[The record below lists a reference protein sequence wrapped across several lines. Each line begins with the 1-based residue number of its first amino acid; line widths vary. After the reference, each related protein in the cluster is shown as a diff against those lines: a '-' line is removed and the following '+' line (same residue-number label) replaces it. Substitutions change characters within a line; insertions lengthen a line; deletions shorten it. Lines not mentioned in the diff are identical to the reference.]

1 MLTTL
6 STINKKSREMGIP
19 SFYRRL
25 SIAHKGLISKDR
37 GAKVAALYFDF
48 NCLIYSVVRSPSMPV
63 YTASTHA
70 EWETAL
76 LREINVYILK
86 VWTEAGSPPEVFLS
100 VDGVVPVAKIKQQR
114 LRRFKS
120 SWLVKEE
127 ISRGIRPAGES
138 WDTNAITPGTLF
150 MEKLGKSLLE
160 LCQRRGKGWSV
171 SGADEPGE
179 GEQKIMRLLRS
190 RDPTS
195 YDGSILVYGLDAD
208 LILLTLLNGVG
219 RGFSACYL
227 MREDKEFGQKSL
239 QENDFSYLCMN
250 KLPELLWKDYKTL
263 TPDQQRIRIQTYV
276 CGMSLLGN
284 DFLPHSLSV
293 HVRDDGHECLS
304 RDLLALEK
312 EGKYLLTTD
321 KTGLQTLNFE
331 CLKALISK
339 WAEQEESAI
348 LQTIRKK
355 RAMRNSIV
363 QVDAEQVL
371 QALPLEWDVE
381 QEVVTYKKQE
391 DGKFRIEFLPTW
403 KRVYCEKWLKN
414 HNMDDLVNQYIYGV
428 QWIYDYYTGQRAIP
442 LTWMFPAS
450 LPPLWSD
457 LAAKIPDQAPR
468 IEASDIQLLP
478 QQQLSM
484 VLPLSSWYLIRQPK
498 FRTLPIQYPQ
508 YFPKGF
514 GFFSVGRRHLWECEP
529 NICHLPIS
537 LVI

>member
-1 MLTTL
+1 
-6 STINKKSREMGIP
+6 MGIP

-25 SIAHKGLISKDR
+25 SVAHKGLIGKDR
-37 GAKVAALYFDF
+37 GSKTAALYFDF

-63 YTASTHA
+63 YTVETHT

-76 LREINVYILK
+76 LREINVYILN
-86 VWTEAGSPPEVFLS
+86 VWKEAGSPPEVFLS

-127 ISRGIRPAGES
+127 IARGIRQAGDS

-150 MEKLGKSLLE
+150 MEKLGKSLLD

-190 RDPTS
+190 RQPSS

-219 RGFSACYL
+219 RGFSSCYL
-227 MREDKEFGQKSL
+227 MREDKEFGHKQL
-239 QENDFSYLCMN
+239 GNEFSYLSMN
-250 KLPELLWKDYKTL
+250 LLPELLWKDFASLSSEQKQL
-263 TPDQQRIRIQTYV
+263 RIQSYV
-276 CGMSLLGN
+276 CGMTLLGN

-293 HVRDDGHECLS
+293 HVRDDGHEILS
-304 RDLLALEK
+304 RDLLSLEK
-312 EGKYLLTTD
+312 EGQTLLVTD
-321 KTGLQTLNFE
+321 QTGIQTLNLQ
-331 CLKALISK
+331 CLKALVTK
-339 WAEQEESAI
+339 WAAHEETAI
-348 LQTIRKK
+348 LQCIRKK
-355 RAMRNSIV
+355 RAMRNSVV

-371 QALPLEWDVE
+371 QAMPLEWDVE

-391 DGKFRIEFLPTW
+391 DGKFRIEFLPVW
-403 KRVYCEKWLKN
+403 KRTYEEKWLKG
-414 HNMDDLVNQYIYGV
+414 HNLDDLVHHYLYGI
-428 QWIYDYYTGQRAIP
+428 QWVYDYYTGQRSIP
-442 LTWMFPAS
+442 MTWMFPAS
-450 LPPLWSD
+450 LPPLWTEVASRMPESIPKIQVLD
-457 LAAKIPDQAPR
+457 AKAL
-468 IEASDIQLLP
+468 EP
-478 QQQLSM
+478 QQQLTM

-498 FRTLPIQYPQ
+498 FRKLPQDNPQ

-537 LVI
+537 LVL

>member
-1 MLTTL
+1 
-6 STINKKSREMGIP
+6 MGIP

-25 SIAHKGLISKDR
+25 SIAHKGLIGKDR
-37 GAKVAALYFDF
+37 GTKVAALYFDF

-63 YTASTHA
+63 YSAATHS

-76 LREINVYILK
+76 LREINTYVLK
-86 VWTEAGSPPEVFLS
+86 VWGEAGSPSEVFLS

-120 SWLVKEE
+120 SWLVQEE
-127 ISRGIRPAGES
+127 VARGIRPAGES

-150 MEKLGKSLLE
+150 MEKLGKSLLD
-160 LCQRRGKGWSV
+160 LCHRRGKEWSV

-190 RDPTS
+190 RDPSS
-195 YDGSILVYGLDAD
+195 YDGSIVVYGLDAD

-219 RGFSACYL
+219 RGYPACYL
-227 MREDKEFGQKSL
+227 MREDKEFGQKTPGN
-239 QENDFSYLCMN
+239 EFSYLSMN
-250 KLPELLWKDYKTL
+250 KLPELLWKDFLSLSKE
-263 TPDQQRIRIQTYV
+263 QQQKRIQTYV

-312 EGKYLLTTD
+312 EGLQLLITD
-321 KTGLQTLNFE
+321 NSGYQRLNLD
-331 CLKALISK
+331 CLKPLLSK
-339 WAEQEESAI
+339 WALREEDAI
-348 LQTIRKK
+348 LQSIRKK
-355 RAMRNSIV
+355 RAMRNSVV

-391 DGKFRIEFLPTW
+391 DGKFRIEFLPSW
-403 KRVYCEKWLKN
+403 KRVYSEKWLKN
-414 HNMDDLVNQYIYGV
+414 HNLDDLVNQYIYGV
-428 QWIYDYYTGQRAIP
+428 QWIYDYYTGQREIP

-457 LAAKIPDQAPR
+457 LVTSMPHSVPTVETLDAKP
-468 IEASDIQLLP
+468 LLP

-498 FRTLPIQYPQ
+498 LRKLPVDYPQ

-529 NICHLPIS
+529 NICHMPIS
-537 LVI
+537 LVF